1 MSPINNHYGIL
12 YDPSTLTPEPP
23 LTPFASPTMTT
34 HCHSCLATSP
44 HPHATTTNFVCIVH
58 QSDQRQPDQL
68 FHVLSNRTILESYYN
83 DYINNTTP
91 EQAVP
96 LIHQNDILLSNRAL
110 HKVTLRLCQ
119 SCHTAATQITVNQNG
134 YLTEG
139 TTDDWNEVA
148 HAASQMIRKELLKNI
163 VANTFA
169 SINTTT
175 SNSH

>member
-12 YDPSTLTPEPP
+12 YDPSKLTPEPP

-83 DYINNTTP
+83 DYINNDDNSTT
-91 EQAVP
+91 QSVP
-96 LIHQNDILLSNRAL
+96 RIHQNDILLSNRAL

-148 HAASQMIRKELLKNI
+148 HAASQMIRKYRNTIATNNI
-163 VANTFA
+163 
-169 SINTTT
+169 TTN
-175 SNSH
+175 NSH